1 MPVFGKNSKE
11 YFSQLHQDLQKICEV
26 AINRIDFAIT
36 CGYRNKSDQDKAKA
50 EGNSNAAYGQSPHNF
65 KPAMAFDFIPC
76 ENGKLVEWKDYD
88 AFQKVVNVLNA
99 VSRELRIDIR
109 TKIVLRWNVVNGEK
123 VPVID
128 WPHVEL
134 LNWKKRQ

>member
-1 MPVFGKNSKE
+1 MPVFGKKSKE
-11 YFSQLHQDLQKICEV
+11 CFEQLHHDLQRICEI

-36 CGYRNKSDQDKAKA
+36 CGYRNKAEQDKAKS

-76 ENGKLVEWKDYD
+76 IDREWVDWKDYD
-88 AFQKVVNVLNA
+88 SFQKVINIFNA
-99 VSRELRIDIR
+99 VARELRIDIR